1 MTVASTTCGQTSA
14 AESLIPFAARA
25 EEAVFWPVWLR
36 RRLPVPGLVGTTV
49 AVAFLLAVWVAAGGW
64 RAGALQT
71 ELVGEALFFALSL
84 GLILELAALIPR
96 LAQEDLD
103 VLASELTIDDAVRQR
118 LRSALV
124 RYPAGDV
131 AVNTAIGL
139 ALGAVHVALTG
150 PGWSG
155 WSGVTTG
162 PVAAML
168 ALGTL
173 ALWAMMVQTGSLLVQ
188 NARLFATLGRTAV
201 RVEVLS
207 ADRLRPFATV
217 ALHPM
222 LLIMVLLGAYPLML
236 LGSDGLGA
244 TSAIGPVATALL
256 ALAAVWLPLRGLAAR
271 IREARGAWLAQLDAA
286 IAAGLQ
292 TVDAHGAP
300 ADPQRLVAL
309 VTLRTRVRSAPS
321 LPIGLGSIGRALT
334 YLAIPVATWGGKG
347 LAEGILNHLF

>member
-1 MTVASTTCGQTSA
+1 MTAASTTCGQNPA
-14 AESLIPFAARA
+14 AKVLIPFAARA
-25 EEAVFWPVWLR
+25 EAAVFWPVWLR
-36 RRLPVPGLVGTTV
+36 RRLPVPGLAGTTV
-49 AVAFLLAVWVAAGGW
+49 AAAFLLAVWVAAGAW
-64 RAGALQT
+64 REGALQT
-71 ELVGEALFFALSL
+71 ERVGEALFFALSL

-96 LAQEDLD
+96 LAQDDLD
-103 VLASELTIDDAVRQR
+103 VLAPELTIDDTLRQR

-139 ALGAVHVALTG
+139 ALGAVHVALTE

-155 WSGVTTG
+155 LSGD
-162 PVAAML
+162 PVAALL
-168 ALGTL
+168 AIATL
-173 ALWAMMVQTGSLLVQ
+173 ALWAMMVQTGSLLVE

-201 RVEVLS
+201 RVVVLS
-207 ADRLRPFATV
+207 PDRLRPFATV

-244 TSAIGPVATALL
+244 TSAIGPVATTLL
-256 ALAAVWLPLRGLAAR
+256 ALAAVWLPLRGLATR
-271 IREARGAWLAQLDAA
+271 IREARAAWLAQIDAA

-292 TVDAHGAP
+292 AVDAHGAP
-300 ADPQRLVAL
+300 ADPQRLQAL
-309 VTLRTRVRSAPS
+309 VTLRSRVRAAPS
-321 LPIGLGSIGRALT
+321 LPIGLGGIGRALT

-347 LAEGILNHLF
+347 LAEGLLNYLF